1 MNLSDSQRELFLKC
15 SEEMLELSLELLF
28 AVNKPR
34 KKNKKRILDEIKDV
48 EKQINLIKEE
58 LINEWIKRIMGSI
71 MDRRVTVNID
81 VDGTIYLQGLDRQQ
95 V

>member
-58 LINEWIKRIMGSI
+58 LINE
-71 MDRRVTVNID
+71 
-81 VDGTIYLQGLDRQQ
+81 
-95 V
+95 

>member
-81 VDGTIYLQGLDRQQ
+81 VDGIIYLQGLDRQQ